1 MKKNFLLIL
10 LLLILVTGCKNK
22 EESDKSN
29 YLTMKSNL
37 LGQTNFIKS
46 NDLPCDITV
55 KLDRINEEKITY
67 KVILDNPKENMN
79 SVKVIVVHNFYTEE
93 MFPSIGFF
101 DNKKNLLLQNEDNSN
116 SSLTL
121 KGNIET
127 TSSIENLDL
136 ELKVL
141 IEYQNDSKEKKDI
154 YYKTT

>member
-1 MKKNFLLIL
+1 MRKKVLLIL

-22 EESDKSN
+22 EETDKSD
-29 YLTMKSNL
+29 YLAMKSNL
-37 LGQTNFIKS
+37 LGQSKFIKS

-67 KVILDNPKENMN
+67 KVILDNPKENMH

-101 DNKKNLLLQNEDNSN
+101 DKKKALLISSDDNHTSK
-116 SSLTL
+116 LTL

-141 IEYQNDSKEKKDI
+141 IEYQNDSDENKAI